1 MSRPRGGV
9 WEKEFNDFCRGYRR
23 CNAQRPEFGKLI
35 EMLADEA
42 NPACCYRVHLFF
54 EDDDGSDNA
63 VDTFTTAKVDEVIG
77 FLFDKVELYGWTV
90 DAVNLWRYVRTSDA
104 EVVIWLKGVLS

>member
-1 MSRPRGGV
+1 MSRPRGDI
-9 WEKEFNDFCRGYRR
+9 WEKEFNDFCKGYKKH
-23 CNAQRPEFGKLI
+23 NVQRPTFRKLI

-54 EDDDGSDNA
+54 EDDDGSDCA

-77 FLFDKVELYGWTV
+77 FLFDKVELFGWHV
-90 DAVNLWRYVRTSDA
+90 GSFA
-104 EVVIWLKGVLS
+104 LSPSLNYLYIALFKNDG

>member
-1 MSRPRGGV
+1 MSRPRGDV
-9 WEKEFNDFCRGYRR
+9 WEQEFNDFCKGYRR
-23 CNAQRPEFGKLI
+23 CNVQHPSFRKLI

-42 NPACCYRVHLFF
+42 NPACQYRVHLFF
-54 EDDDGSDNA
+54 DDDLPNA

-90 DAVNLWRYVRTSDA
+90 DSVNLCRYVMNSDA
-104 EVVIWLKGVLS
+104 DVVIWLKGEP

>member
-1 MSRPRGGV
+1 MSRPRGDV
-9 WEKEFNDFCRGYRR
+9 WEQKFNDFCKGYRKFIV
-23 CNAQRPEFGKLI
+23 QRPSFSKLI

-54 EDDDGSDNA
+54 DDDPLNA
-63 VDTFTTAKVDEVIG
+63 VDTFATVKVDEVIG

-90 DAVNLWRYVRTSDA
+90 DSVNLCRYVMNSDA
-104 EVVIWLKGVLS
+104 DVVIWLKGVS

>member
-1 MSRPRGGV
+1 MSRPREDV
-9 WEKEFNDFCRGYRR
+9 WEQEFSNFCKGYKK
-23 CNAQRPEFGKLI
+23 CHVQRPSFRKLI

-54 EDDDGSDNA
+54 DDDDLSDCD

-90 DAVNLWRYVRTSDA
+90 DDVNLCRYVRNSGED
-104 EVVIWLKGVLS
+104 VVIWLKGEP

>member
-1 MSRPRGGV
+1 MSRPREDV
-9 WEKEFNDFCRGYRR
+9 WEKEFNDFCKGYKKH
-23 CNAQRPEFGKLI
+23 NVQRPTFEKLI

-54 EDDDGSDNA
+54 DDNDLSDCD

-90 DAVNLWRYVRTSDA
+90 DDVNLCRYVRNSGED
-104 EVVIWLKGVLS
+104 VVIWLKGEI

>member
-1 MSRPRGGV
+1 MSSPREDV
-9 WEKEFNDFCRGYRR
+9 WEKEFNDFCQGYKKH
-23 CNAQRPEFGKLI
+23 NVQRPSFRKLI

-54 EDDDGSDNA
+54 EDDDLSDSA

-90 DAVNLWRYVRTSDA
+90 DDVNLCRYVRNSGED
-104 EVVIWLKGVLS
+104 VVIWLKGEI

>member
-1 MSRPRGGV
+1 MSRPREDV
-9 WEKEFNDFCRGYRR
+9 WEKEFNDFCQGYRR
-23 CNAQRPEFGKLI
+23 GNVQRPSFSKLI

-54 EDDDGSDNA
+54 DDDYLSDCD
-63 VDTFTTAKVDEVIG
+63 VDTFTTSKVDEVIG

-90 DAVNLWRYVRTSDA
+90 DDVNLCRYVRNSGED
-104 EVVIWLKGVLS
+104 VVIWLKGEI

>member
-1 MSRPRGGV
+1 MSRPRGDI
-9 WEKEFNDFCRGYRR
+9 WEQEFNELCKGYRKK
-23 CNAQRPEFGKLI
+23 CDVQRPSFRRLI

-54 EDDDGSDNA
+54 DDDDLSDNA

-90 DAVNLWRYVRTSDA
+90 DAVNLCRYVNNSGED
-104 EVVIWLKGVLS
+104 VVIWLKGEP

>member
-1 MSRPRGGV
+1 MSRPREDV
-9 WEKEFNDFCRGYRR
+9 WEKEFNDFCKGYKKH
-23 CNAQRPEFGKLI
+23 NVQRPSFRKLI

-54 EDDDGSDNA
+54 DNDPSDNA
-63 VDTFTTAKVDEVIG
+63 VDTFTTSKVDEVIG

-90 DAVNLWRYVRTSDA
+90 DDVNLCRYVKNSGED
-104 EVVIWLKGVLS
+104 VVIWLKGEI

>member
-1 MSRPRGGV
+1 MSRPREDV
-9 WEKEFNDFCRGYRR
+9 WEQEFNKLCKGYRG
-23 CNAQRPEFGKLI
+23 CHVRPSFMKLI

-90 DAVNLWRYVRTSDA
+90 DDVNLCRYASNSGTD
-104 EVVIWLKGVLS
+104 VVIWLKGEP

>member
-1 MSRPRGGV
+1 MSRPRGDV
-9 WEKEFNDFCRGYRR
+9 WENEFNDFCRGYRK
-23 CNAQRPEFGKLI
+23 CSVQRPSFSKLI

-54 EDDDGSDNA
+54 DDFDANP
-63 VDTFTTAKVDEVIG
+63 VDTFTTSKVDEVIG

-90 DAVNLWRYVRTSDA
+90 DSVNLCRYVKNSDVD
-104 EVVIWLKGVLS
+104 VVIWLKGYLT

>member
-1 MSRPRGGV
+1 MGRPREDV
-9 WEKEFNDFCRGYRR
+9 WEKEFNDLCRGYRR
-23 CNAQRPEFGKLI
+23 CNAQRPSFRKLI

-54 EDDDGSDNA
+54 VDDDLADNA

-90 DAVNLWRYVRTSDA
+90 DNVNLCRYVRNSD
-104 EVVIWLKGVLS
+104 VVIWLKGEVA